1 MTADKPS
8 LSVLMNIPA
17 RYCTGFLG
25 ISVFLETLLR
35 WSSACFEAL
44 YRWALIYVRRS
55 AQFIPHRHSS
65 RQGCC

>member
-17 RYCTGFLG
+17 RDCTGFLG

-35 WSSACFEAL
+35 WSSVC
-44 YRWALIYVRRS
+44 V
-55 AQFIPHRHSS
+55 S
-65 RQGCC
+65 RPYIGGH